1 MGDDV
6 WPLQRRSVREDMVK
20 RFYDNEDEDEQ
31 FQFDD
36 DNFDDYNGIAE
47 EGEAIAYVTS
57 ENLVDMMHM
66 DLAQTELNQH
76 LLSKAIDIAQRSL
89 FWRLRSTASKMK
101 EIRKIY
107 KDLLDM
113 TEEKEGEQSA
123 SL

>member
-1 MGDDV
+1 
-6 WPLQRRSVREDMVK
+6 MVK

-89 FWRLRSTASKMK
+89 FWRLRSTALKMK

-113 TEEKEGEQSA
+113 TEETEKEGEKNA
-123 SL
+123 KL